1 MIYQNV
7 RRTDHEEEKIDLRSH
22 RARNEVEVEDRPLCL
37 VEDLTVRRI
46 NDHLTFGQ
54 LDTMVSSSSLLATN

>member
-1 MIYQNV
+1 MFEEQIMK
-7 RRTDHEEEKIDLRSH
+7 RRRLTFGHTG
-22 RARNEVEVEDRPLCL
+22 RAEDEDRPLCL